1 MPLALEVTDLVKTYP
16 VRRGTPVHAAAGVT
30 FGAGPGEI
38 TAVLGPN
45 GAGKTTTLEIC
56 AGLRTADSGE
66 VTVLGVD
73 RVNAS
78 ALESARLRERVGVM
92 VQAGGLPQA
101 PRAGEVL
108 RHVSKLYSN
117 PADLKHLTRALDI
130 DGVLGS
136 PVRLLSGGER
146 QRVAVACAL
155 LGRPELA
162 FLDEPSSGVDPHA
175 RRDTWALLRSQRDR
189 GCAVVLTTHH
199 LDEAE
204 ELADHVVIMD
214 AGRVVAA
221 GSVPELTAGY
231 TLTVE
236 PVSNDD
242 AARVG
247 QELARA
253 VGGHLSVPARTTNG
267 VIPVASEGGA
277 TAVRHDRGATVIVDC
292 SDAAFLAHV
301 SRELEGAGFG
311 QAQVS
316 ISRRTLESVFLER
329 TGRDAITAGVE

>member
-1 MPLALEVTDLVKTYP
+1 MT
-16 VRRGTPVHAAAGVT
+16 RRA
-30 FGAGPGEI
+30 
-38 TAVLGPN
+38 
-45 GAGKTTTLEIC
+45 TTLLILLATLLAAC
-56 AGLRTADSGE
+56 APNT
-66 VTVLGVD
+66 
-73 RVNAS
+73 
-78 ALESARLRERVGVM
+78 
-92 VQAGGLPQA
+92 A
-101 PRAGEVL
+101 PRLE
-108 RHVSKLYSN
+108 
-117 PADLKHLTRALDI
+117 I
-130 DGVLGS
+130 
-136 PVRLLSGGER
+136 
-146 QRVAVACAL
+146 
-155 LGRPELA
+155 
-162 FLDEPSSGVDPHA
+162 
-175 RRDTWALLRSQRDR
+175 
-189 GCAVVLTTHH
+189 
-199 LDEAE
+199 
-204 ELADHVVIMD
+204 
-214 AGRVVAA
+214 

-267 VIPVASEGGA
+267 VIPVASEASAAAVRHDSGA
-277 TAVRHDRGATVIVDC
+277 AAVRHDRGATVIVDC